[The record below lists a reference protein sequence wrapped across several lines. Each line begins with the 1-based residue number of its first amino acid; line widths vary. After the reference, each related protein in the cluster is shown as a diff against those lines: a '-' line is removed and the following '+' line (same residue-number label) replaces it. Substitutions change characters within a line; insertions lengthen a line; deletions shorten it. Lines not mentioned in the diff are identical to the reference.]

1 MLRLLSATLKELRP
15 KQWTKNALLFAGVIF
30 SQHLGE
36 TSRLLAALSGFLI
49 FCGLSSVI
57 YIFNDL
63 HDLESDRKHP
73 LKKNRPVASGALP
86 VPVAWAV
93 GIFLAAGT
101 LTWSFSINLPF
112 GAISLGYF
120 VLMLLYSTTIKHM
133 VILDL
138 MVVAI
143 GFVIRAI
150 AGVLVIE
157 KPGESLAI
165 TPWFITCVMFLALFI
180 VICKRRHEIV
190 LLSDDARHHRP
201 VLEHYSEA
209 FLDQMVSLATTATI
223 MSYALYAILGV
234 PETPRSRYMVYTVPF
249 VLYGVCRYLYLVY
262 KKEEGGAPE
271 NLLLQDWSLL
281 INVVLWLTA
290 IVLIFY

>member
-1 MLRLLSATLKELRP
+1 
-15 KQWTKNALLFAGVIF
+15 
-30 SQHLGE
+30 
-36 TSRLLAALSGFLI
+36 
-49 FCGLSSVI
+49 GLSSVI

-180 VICKRRHEIV
+180 VICKRRH
-190 LLSDDARHHRP
+190 
-201 VLEHYSEA
+201 
-209 FLDQMVSLATTATI
+209 
-223 MSYALYAILGV
+223 
-234 PETPRSRYMVYTVPF
+234 
-249 VLYGVCRYLYLVY
+249 
-262 KKEEGGAPE
+262 
-271 NLLLQDWSLL
+271 
-281 INVVLWLTA
+281 
-290 IVLIFY
+290 